1 MFQMNFFLILIS
13 ICFVFFFRFV
23 IIAQD
28 GGVPRKQSIVQVTIN
43 IERNPSPP
51 QFIQRQYVVVINEST
66 PINTDILQVSAQDN
80 DKVS

>member
-1 MFQMNFFLILIS
+1 M
-13 ICFVFFFRFV
+13 FVFFFQFV

-66 PINTDILQVSAQDN
+66 PINTDILQVSARDN
-80 DKVS
+80 DNVS